1 MISKEL
7 INTLGFTAPIIS
19 SLVSMVLV
27 WKGVRETK
35 NSSQRNLHYHMIAT
49 YLVAALCWFGLVLY
63 IANEK
68 IFIYYHTLFL
78 LTLMLDQVLI
88 YKFVFDITSSLKSE
102 KFSCLHYIIPLLIVI
117 VVGIFTLKTP
127 FLEQYM
133 AIYGEVK
140 TNGAKTFKTIYS
152 ITYFT
157 FIIYNI
163 MYPLLG
169 LLHIGRYRREVVDYS
184 ADTQRSSMNWLYVML
199 ILTII
204 TVPFPLSG
212 LLTGTNA
219 FTSLWF
225 TLSGALPTF
234 VVYLVICYNLLSNNY
249 VTIEPDS
256 PEESVKK
263 NSIDKK
269 KFERYM
275 REKKPYLNPQLRIND
290 LAADMHTNRTYLST
304 FINQEYGMNF
314 NRFIN
319 IYRLNEL
326 DELLKSAAAKERT
339 NMELLMMVGFNSYN
353 SYIRVKTA
361 ENRLGI
367 LKEFE

>member
-1 MISKEL
+1 
-7 INTLGFTAPIIS
+7 
-19 SLVSMVLV
+19 
-27 WKGVRETK
+27 
-35 NSSQRNLHYHMIAT
+35 
-49 YLVAALCWFGLVLY
+49 
-63 IANEK
+63 
-68 IFIYYHTLFL
+68 
-78 LTLMLDQVLI
+78 
-88 YKFVFDITSSLKSE
+88 
-102 KFSCLHYIIPLLIVI
+102 
-117 VVGIFTLKTP
+117 
-127 FLEQYM
+127 
-133 AIYGEVK
+133 
-140 TNGAKTFKTIYS
+140 
-152 ITYFT
+152 
-157 FIIYNI
+157 